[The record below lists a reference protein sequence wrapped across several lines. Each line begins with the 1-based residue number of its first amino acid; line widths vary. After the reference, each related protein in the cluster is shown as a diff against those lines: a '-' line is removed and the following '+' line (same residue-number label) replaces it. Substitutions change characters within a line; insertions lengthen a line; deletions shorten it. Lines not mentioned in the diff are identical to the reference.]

1 MRIPPALVALFG
13 APVLLSLSLSA
24 QVTVFPD
31 AVGIKVS
38 APAYPLDVN
47 GRVSVGGP
55 DLILGKRDGRNQGQ
69 KLGNRALVHCDRG
82 SIATDCLFLNYD
94 GDFEGGVVVGGPQMI
109 VTGNV
114 GIGVPGAPTHK
125 LTVNG
130 PIRAKEIIVDTGW
143 ADYVF
148 ADGYRLTPLS
158 EVEEHIKNQRH
169 LPGVPAASA
178 VAAEGVSLGEMQTIL
193 LAKIEELTL
202 HLIEQDKKL
211 ADQNRILS
219 GQARQLEAWTARIA
233 RLETENALLKQTS
246 K

>member
-38 APAYPLDVN
+38 SPAYPLDVN

-69 KLGNRALVHCDRG
+69 KQSNRALVHLDWG
-82 SIATDCLFLNYD
+82 SVTDCLLLNYD
-94 GDFEGGVVVGGPQMI
+94 GDFEGGVIVAGPQMI
-109 VTGNV
+109 VHGQV
-114 GIGVPGAPTHK
+114 SIGSTVPPTHT

-148 ADGYRLTPLS
+148 ADDYRLAPLS
-158 EVEEHIKNQRH
+158 EVEAHIKEHKH
-169 LPGVPAASA
+169 LPGVPSAST
-178 VAAEGVSLGEMQTIL
+178 VSTGGVSLGEMQATL

-202 HLIEQDKKL
+202 HLIAQDRKL
-211 ADQNRILS
+211 AEQS
-219 GQARQLEAWTARIA
+219 A
-233 RLETENALLKQTS
+233 RLERLEAENALLKQTS